1 MNDTHTDFVEIT
13 EVKWATYAVLAGLV
27 IVLATGVGTIA
38 YWTVRAIRVLL

>member
-27 IVLATGVGTIA
+27 IVLATGAGTLL
-38 YWTVRAIRVLL
+38 YWLVKLIRWFV